1 MVDIDARAMILKNAS
16 TTAAAATSAPPP
28 PCSGAFDALDC
39 VPLVEERQFLAV
51 VILALACAVCAIGGM
66 IGIVGMQVKRLA
78 ELLRAAREAAQPD
91 TKTGLLAS
99 VSGRLTPKKSKK
111 TTFEDTSCA
120 GPRDPDEEEI

>member
-1 MVDIDARAMILKNAS
+1 MRS
-16 TTAAAATSAPPP
+16 TNVTTPHHAAPPGLP
-28 PCSGAFDALDC
+28 PDCLSSSTHHSLDC
-39 VPLVEERQFLAV
+39 IPLVEERQFLAV

-78 ELLRAAREAAQPD
+78 ELLRAAREAAQPEA
-91 TKTGLLAS
+91 KTGLLAS

-120 GPRDPDEEEI
+120 GPRDLDEEEI

>member
-1 MVDIDARAMILKNAS
+1 MLPDNV
-16 TTAAAATSAPPP
+16 TAPTRPPPAPPP
-28 PCSGAFDALDC
+28 DPCFSSSAFHTIDC
-39 VPLVEERQFLAV
+39 APLVEERQFLAV

-78 ELLRAAREAAQPD
+78 ELLRAAREAAQPEA
-91 TKTGLLAS
+91 KTGLLSS

>member
-1 MVDIDARAMILKNAS
+1 MRSTIANA
-16 TTAAAATSAPPP
+16 THHHAPPGP
-28 PCSGAFDALDC
+28 PPDC
-39 VPLVEERQFLAV
+39 LSSSTFHAIDCIPLVEERQFLAV

-66 IGIVGMQVKRLA
+66 IGIVTMQVKRLA
-78 ELLRAAREAAQPD
+78 ELLRAAREAVQPEA
-91 TKTGLLAS
+91 KTGLLSS

>member
-1 MVDIDARAMILKNAS
+1 M
-16 TTAAAATSAPPP
+16 
-28 PCSGAFDALDC
+28 
-39 VPLVEERQFLAV
+39 AV

-78 ELLRAAREAAQPD
+78 EMLRAAREAAQPEAR
-91 TKTGLLAS
+91 KGLLSA
-99 VSGRLTPKKSKK
+99 VTGRLTPKKHKQ